1 MPNTDDYYLL
11 PKEHLFLLETP
22 LNLWDFLY
30 YKAALNDGWAVF
42 FPSEVTHDPRLIR
55 DRRNFDSFRKQKEA
69 DALLRVDE
77 ESHGRKK
84 RYLIELLHWPLS
96 ELLPKPRG
104 YHENGWVHELI
115 SLEER
120 WLINLFLLI
129 EHEMN
134 DAPFV
139 TIDQLRTQ
147 IEGIAD
153 QKWQEIKKLKP
164 VEPKVANER
173 NKERKKLRVLT
184 DPQKP
189 LLGSTLQSL
198 IRLQLLVQKE
208 RGFRLNKNRFKQPA
222 APRYNKK
229 IKDDFTAQRRLIAA
243 RISRETRQKTNT
255 QEPLI
260 ELIRYWHQV
269 GGLPQR
275 LFVRAYHQLSR
286 AQDIDDQ
293 DLKAYI
299 KKQVSQRNR
308 RDCTVYYESML
319 QKYRQDK
326 QKSKQKPKKL
336 SFYSNNILHLRQE
349 KWTVAGDTFYFEPP
363 FKKERLNSL
372 TLHCRTRWA
381 RGVSI
386 ENKTP
391 LTLLLWQKEQ
401 PLVMIGQL
409 PLIQQEKP
417 QSITLTALKNMPR
430 QIKLNQP
437 FTLLVQAPHPIPG
450 LNVVAWLKAS
460 PK

>member
-22 LNLWDFLY
+22 LNLWDYLY

-42 FPSEVTHDPRLIR
+42 QRAEVLHDPRLIR
-55 DRRNFDSFRKQKEA
+55 DRKDLNSFLKKQQSIGTIKVNKESY
-69 DALLRVDE
+69 E
-77 ESHGRKK
+77 KK
-84 RYLIELLHWPLS
+84 TQYLIQFLHWPNH
-96 ELLPKPRG
+96 EVLPKPRG

-147 IEGIAD
+147 IEGITD
-153 QKWQEIKKLKP
+153 QKWQEIKKLKQ
-164 VEPKVANER
+164 VEPKLKKER
-173 NKERKKLRVLT
+173 EKERKKLRVLT

-189 LLGSTLQSL
+189 LLEETLQSL

-229 IKDDFTAQRRLIAA
+229 IKDDFTAQRRIIVAHISKSG
-243 RISRETRQKTNT
+243 RIPSTK
-255 QEPLI
+255 EPLI

-286 AQDIDDQ
+286 AQDID
-293 DLKAYI
+293 KEGASGFPRI
-299 KKQVSQRNR
+299 VSL
-308 RDCTVYYESML
+308 DS
-319 QKYRQDK
+319 
-326 QKSKQKPKKL
+326 
-336 SFYSNNILHLRQE
+336 
-349 KWTVAGDTFYFEPP
+349 
-363 FKKERLNSL
+363 
-372 TLHCRTRWA
+372 
-381 RGVSI
+381 
-386 ENKTP
+386 
-391 LTLLLWQKEQ
+391 
-401 PLVMIGQL
+401 
-409 PLIQQEKP
+409 
-417 QSITLTALKNMPR
+417 
-430 QIKLNQP
+430 
-437 FTLLVQAPHPIPG
+437 
-450 LNVVAWLKAS
+450 
-460 PK
+460 